1 MKCKGS
7 VCDSVVSRCSHIV
20 AIVSLSMYRSPQI
33 MLLAD
38 FSKQDSAILVHVSL
52 LSDICA
58 DVWLVR
64 FE

>member
-1 MKCKGS
+1 MKSKGS
-7 VCDSVVSRCSHIV
+7 FCDSVVSRCSHIL

-38 FSKQDSAILVHVSL
+38 FSKQDSAILVRVSL

>member
-1 MKCKGS
+1 ML
-7 VCDSVVSRCSHIV
+7 
-20 AIVSLSMYRSPQI
+20 AMVSLSMYWSHPI
-33 MLLAD
+33 MLLAN
-38 FSKQDSAILVHVSL
+38 SSELDSSILVRVSL